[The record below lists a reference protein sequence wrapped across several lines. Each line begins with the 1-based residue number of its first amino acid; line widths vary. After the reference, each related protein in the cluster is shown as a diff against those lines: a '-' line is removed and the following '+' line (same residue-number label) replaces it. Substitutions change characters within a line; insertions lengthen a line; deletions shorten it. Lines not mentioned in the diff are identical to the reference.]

1 MRITK
6 DYVKLKS
13 KLYVLN
19 KNIMIYKLN
28 TIIVLIISD
37 N

>member
-1 MRITK
+1 MCITK

-13 KLYVLN
+13 KLYELN
-19 KNIMIYKLN
+19 NNILIYKFN
-28 TIIVLIISD
+28 KIIVLIISD